1 MWGAFVGTIASALT
15 TLHGVVGNWGI
26 AIILFTVAIKVVT
39 WPLMTKQLK
48 SSRAMQELQPKIKAM
63 QEKYKDDKEA
73 QTREMMALY
82 QEAGVNPAMGCLPML
97 VQMPVWFGLYRA
109 IIGLATD
116 GTLAAG
122 FLFVPSLAE
131 PSPTMGFSWV
141 LDIASYPQ
149 TWGFFVLPLLTVV
162 TQLAISRVMTP
173 TPTSSGNSSDPTQ
186 AMMKQMTTLM
196 PVMFGAFALTLPAG
210 LALYWVTN
218 NILTGVQYLMINRS
232 GAGLSGVAATLAPV
246 SATADGATVIEGE
259 VKESRSAKGQ
269 RNGKSRR
276 KRKKR

>member
-1 MWGAFVGTIASALT
+1 MWGAFVGSIASALS
-15 TLHGVVGNWGI
+15 TLHGVVGNWGL
-26 AIILFTVAIKVVT
+26 AIILFTVAIKIVT

-63 QEKYKDDKEA
+63 QAKFKDDKEA
-73 QTREMMALY
+73 QTREMMDLY
-82 QEAGVNPAMGCLPML
+82 KEAGVNPAMGCLPML

-109 IIGLATD
+109 IIGLAAD

-131 PSPTMGFSWV
+131 PNPSNGFGWV
-141 LDIASYPQ
+141 LDFASFPQ
-149 TWGFFVLPLLTVV
+149 TWGYFILPLLTVV
-162 TQLAISRVMTP
+162 TQIAISRVMTP
-173 TPTSSGNSSDPTQ
+173 TPTPSGGGSDPTQ

-218 NILTGVQYLMINRS
+218 NILTGIQYLTINRTAS
-232 GAGLSGVAATLAPV
+232 QVTGVTAALAP
-246 SATADGATVIEGE
+246 ATADGGTVIKAE
-259 VKESRSAKGQ
+259 VAESPSAKGQ